1 MRKNRRRRLL
11 ADGAMM
17 VRLAEAFPDSDI
29 IGIDI
34 TGEFIS
40 QVEERQRAGE
50 FKKSFVFA
58 YQRNLLQPIFEENSI
73 TLLFVIQLT

>member
-1 MRKNRRRRLL
+1 MSHSEIMDVKFNDIRGGVLEGKIVDEGC

-58 YQRNLLQPIFEENSI
+58 YQ
-73 TLLFVIQLT
+73 T